1 MNSYLSVCQSQSVRF
16 MSSFF
21 FNRAVYWIYID
32 NIENV
37 RLISNCYI
45 TGLFYFMTPMIISEC
60 DIFEMYFNYCR
71 DAN

>member
-1 MNSYLSVCQSQSVRF
+1 

-45 TGLFYFMTPMIISEC
+45 TGLFYFMTPMMIYECDC